1 MPFHIV
7 AGIDSAVVVEK
18 AVVPL
23 VAVAAVAAVQI
34 TTNVG

>member
-1 MPFHIV
+1 MPFHIAV
-7 AGIDSAVVVEK
+7 GIRSALVVEK
-18 AVVPL
+18 AVVPM